1 MFYYD
6 VNFWRSFAPGRSFV
20 TFRTLFYALLDL
32 IYSRMTR
39 MSLFLSAWAG
49 PGIAE
54 GPGRPVPDNETA
66 EAPTVGEYGDAE
78 TVNHFTTLNCFH
90 SNNVSGICIL
100 CNAHVTC
107 GFVSHEASLHR

>member
-6 VNFWRSFAPGRSFV
+6 VNFWRSVAPGRSFV
-20 TFRTLFYALLDL
+20 TFWTLFYALVNL
-32 IYSRMTR
+32 IYLRMIR

-66 EAPTVGEYGDAE
+66 EAPTVGEYGDARIVDDL
-78 TVNHFTTLNCFH
+78 TPLSFIH
-90 SNNVSGICIL
+90 SNRVSAF
-100 CNAHVTC
+100 AH
-107 GFVSHEASLHR
+107 FAMHM

>member
-1 MFYYD
+1 
-6 VNFWRSFAPGRSFV
+6 
-20 TFRTLFYALLDL
+20 
-32 IYSRMTR
+32 
-39 MSLFLSAWAG
+39 MSLFLSVWQG

-66 EAPTVGEYGDAE
+66 EAPTVGEYSDARI
-78 TVNHFTTLNCFH
+78 VNDLTPLSFFHFNG
-90 SNNVSGICIL
+90 VSGICIL